1 MARVAV
7 SATNDT
13 ALVECNP
20 ASPRQEGWCIHRPP
34 CTRRV
39 VKRFSQVQ
47 RRVTRSRPSAPTQR
61 SEYACPVAMARLG
74 SDPFHTFLMT
84 IPHVVRAALSGA
96 CIVVLGAPPTAAQ
109 QLAPPSPTAL
119 SELRDTVSLYVS
131 DRGALLRRWSVAY
144 SPARAQ
150 RLNTFYG
157 DWRARL
163 SRVDFNRLSQ
173 EGKIDY
179 VLLDNRLRQELDQLQ
194 RDDRHASEMQPL
206 VPFGQVIADF
216 EEARRRLETPD
227 GQPTARTLANLAKQ
241 LDSLTT
247 LVRARAPQSAQI
259 PRAERIIGL
268 RALDY
273 LADLHTTL
281 RNWHRF
287 SAGYDPQF
295 SWWTD
300 DPFRRVNEG
309 VTVYTRAIREV
320 IVGQK
325 PGEEEPIIG
334 DPIGTT
340 GVSADL
346 AFEMIAYTPQELLAL
361 AEQEF
366 AWIEAEQRKASREMG
381 LGDDWRAALE
391 SVKQAFVPPG
401 QQPAMVRDLA
411 RSAVKFVTDRDLVT
425 VPPLADEVWRME
437 MMPPRQQLVS
447 PFFLGGEIIQVAYP
461 TDSMQ
466 HDDKLMA
473 MRGNNPHFSLAT
485 VHHELI
491 PGHHLQGFMTQ
502 RYNPHRQL
510 FSTPF
515 WGEGWALWWEMLL
528 WDNAFAPTPHDRM
541 GMLFWRSHRAARI
554 IFSLRFHLGTMTP
567 QEAVDF
573 LVQRVGHERANA
585 EAEVRRSF
593 NGTYSPMYQAAY
605 MLGGLQFR
613 ALHREL
619 VASGRMS
626 NKEFHDAILQGGRMP
641 VEMVRARMLNLPLTR
656 DYKASW
662 RFYQ

>member
-1 MARVAV
+1 MVRNPLHPFVLGLVMVAFCAPV
-7 SATNDT
+7 AAT
-13 ALVECNP
+13 AQRLVP
-20 ASPRQEGWCIHRPP
+20 
-34 CTRRV
+34 
-39 VKRFSQVQ
+39 
-47 RRVTRSRPSAPTQR
+47 PSAAVQ
-61 SEYACPVAMARLG
+61 
-74 SDPFHTFLMT
+74 
-84 IPHVVRAALSGA
+84 
-96 CIVVLGAPPTAAQ
+96 
-109 QLAPPSPTAL
+109 
-119 SELRDTVSLYVS
+119 SELRDSIALYS
-131 DRGALLRRWSVAY
+131 ADRSALLRRWSVPY
-144 SPARAQ
+144 SPARSA
-150 RLNTFYG
+150 RLKEFYSI
-157 DWRARL
+157 WRARMA
-163 SRVDFNRLSQ
+163 RMDFEGLSQ
-173 EGKIDY
+173 EGRIDY
-179 VLLDNRLRQELDQLQ
+179 VLLDSRLRQELEQLQ
-194 RDDRHASEMQPL
+194 RDDRLAGEMRSY
-206 VPFGQVIADF
+206 VPFAPVIAGF
-216 EEARRRLETPD
+216 EEARRRFETPD
-227 GQPTARTLANLAKQ
+227 GQATARALADMARQ
-241 LDSLTT
+241 LDSLTRA
-247 LVRARAPQSAQI
+247 VRARAPQSAQI
-259 PRAERIIGL
+259 PRAERIVGL
-268 RALDY
+268 RTLEY
-273 LADLHTTL
+273 LGDLQTQM

-287 SAGYDPQF
+287 SSGYDPTF
-295 SWWTD
+295 SWWTE
-300 DPFRRVNEG
+300 DPYRRVNDG
-309 VTVYTRAIREV
+309 FGNYTKAIREV

-325 PGEEEPIIG
+325 AGEEEPIIG
-334 DPIGTT
+334 DPIGAS
-340 GVSADL
+340 GVTADL
-346 AFEMIAYTPQELLAL
+346 GFEFISYTPQELLAI
-361 AEQEF
+361 AEKEF

-381 LGDDWRAALE
+381 FGDDWRAALE
-391 SVKQAFVPPG
+391 KVKQAFVPPG

-411 RSAVKFVTDRDLVT
+411 RYSVKFITERDLVT

-502 RYNPHRQL
+502 RYNAHRGM
-510 FSTPF
+510 FGTPF

-528 WDNAFAPTPHDRM
+528 WDQGFAPTPQDRM

-573 LVQRVGHERANA
+573 LVNRVGHERANA

-619 VASGRMS
+619 VETGRMS

-641 VEMVRARMLNLPLTR
+641 VEMVRARMLNVPLTR

-662 RFYQ
+662 RFYPER

>member
-1 MARVAV
+1 
-7 SATNDT
+7 
-13 ALVECNP
+13 
-20 ASPRQEGWCIHRPP
+20 
-34 CTRRV
+34 
-39 VKRFSQVQ
+39 
-47 RRVTRSRPSAPTQR
+47 
-61 SEYACPVAMARLG
+61 
-74 SDPFHTFLMT
+74 MT
-84 IPHVVRAALSGA
+84 IRFATRAAFGGA
-96 CIVVLGAPPTAAQ
+96 CALLLSALPADAQ
-109 QLAPPSPTAL
+109 RLRPPSPNAL
-119 SELRDTVSLYVS
+119 SELRDTISLYVQ
-131 DRGALLRRWSVAY
+131 DRGALQRRWTVSY

-150 RLNTFYG
+150 RMNAFYT

-163 SRVDFNRLSQ
+163 RRVDFDRLSQ

-179 VLLDNRLRQELDQLQ
+179 ILLDNRLRQELDQLQ
-194 RDDRHASEMQPL
+194 REERLAAEMKPL
-206 VPFGQVIADF
+206 VPFGQVVADF
-216 EEARRRLETPD
+216 EEARRRFETPD
-227 GQPTARTLANLAKQ
+227 GQKAGRALADLAKQ
-241 LDSLTT
+241 LDSLTRA
-247 LVRARAPQSAQI
+247 VRARAPQSAQI
-259 PRAERIIGL
+259 PRAERIVGL

-273 LADLHTTL
+273 LNDLQTQL
-281 RNWHRF
+281 RNWHHF

-295 SWWTD
+295 SWWTE
-300 DPFRRVNEG
+300 DPFRRVNDG
-309 VTVYTRAIREV
+309 FTAYTRAIREV
-320 IVGQK
+320 VVGQRQ
-325 PGEEEPIIG
+325 GEEEPIIG
-334 DPIGTT
+334 DPIGAS
-340 GVSADL
+340 GVTADL
-346 AFEMIAYTPQELLAL
+346 GFEMIAYTPQELLAL
-361 AEQEF
+361 AEKEF
-366 AWIEAEQRKASREMG
+366 AWIEAEQKKAAREMG
-381 LGDDWRAALE
+381 FGDDWRAALE

-411 RSAVKFVTDRDLVT
+411 RSAVKFITDRDLVT

-528 WDNAFAPTPHDRM
+528 WDNSFAPTPQDRM

-619 VASGRMS
+619 VVTGRMT

-641 VEMVRARMLNLPLTR
+641 VEMVRARMLNVPLTR

-662 RFYQ
+662 KFYQ

>member
-1 MARVAV
+1 MTNRILRRAVLGGV
-7 SATNDT
+7 SAL
-13 ALVECNP
+13 AL
-20 ASPRQEGWCIHRPP
+20 
-34 CTRRV
+34 
-39 VKRFSQVQ
+39 
-47 RRVTRSRPSAPTQR
+47 
-61 SEYACPVAMARLG
+61 LG
-74 SDPFHTFLMT
+74 SP
-84 IPHVVRAALSGA
+84 A
-96 CIVVLGAPPTAAQ
+96 AAQ
-109 QLAPPSPTAL
+109 RLAPPSPSAL

-131 DRGALLRRWSVAY
+131 DRGALLRRWTVSY

-150 RLNTFYG
+150 RLNTFYA

-163 SRVDFNRLSQ
+163 RRVDFDRISQ

-179 VLLDNRLRQELDQLQ
+179 ILLDNRLRQELDQLQ
-194 RDDRHASEMQPL
+194 RDERLANEMKPL
-206 VPFGQVIADF
+206 VPFGGVIADF
-216 EEARRRLETPD
+216 EEARRRFETPE
-227 GQPTARTLANLAKQ
+227 GQKSARALADLAKQ
-241 LDSLTT
+241 VDSLTK

-259 PRAERIIGL
+259 PRAERIAGL

-273 LADLHTTL
+273 LSDLQTQL

-295 SWWTD
+295 SWWTE

-309 VTVYTRAIREV
+309 FTAYSRAIREV
-320 IVGQK
+320 VVGQK
-325 PGEEEPIIG
+325 QGEEEPIIG

-346 AFEMIAYTPQELLAL
+346 AFELIAYTPQELLAL
-361 AEQEF
+361 AEKEF

-381 LGDDWRAALE
+381 FGDDWRAALE

-502 RYNPHRQL
+502 RYNAHRQL

-528 WDNAFAPTPHDRM
+528 WDNGFAPTPQDRM

-619 VASGRMS
+619 VVTGRMS

-656 DYKASW
+656 DYKANW
-662 RFYQ
+662 KFYE

>member
-1 MARVAV
+1 MNRFAR
-7 SATNDT
+7 
-13 ALVECNP
+13 
-20 ASPRQEGWCIHRPP
+20 
-34 CTRRV
+34 
-39 VKRFSQVQ
+39 
-47 RRVTRSRPSAPTQR
+47 
-61 SEYACPVAMARLG
+61 
-74 SDPFHTFLMT
+74 
-84 IPHVVRAALSGA
+84 RAALGGA
-96 CIVVLGAPPTAAQ
+96 FALSCAMLTAAPTLAAQ
-109 QLAPPSPTAL
+109 TARGQRLAPPSPTAL
-119 SELRDTVSLYVS
+119 SELRDTISLYVS
-131 DRGALLRRWSVAY
+131 DRGALLRRWTVAY

-150 RLNTFYG
+150 RLNTFYT
-157 DWRARL
+157 DWRGRL
-163 SRVDFNRLSQ
+163 RRVNFDRLSQ

-179 VLLDNRLRQELDQLQ
+179 ILLDNRLRQELDQLQ
-194 RDDRHASEMQPL
+194 RDERLAAEMKPL
-206 VPFGQVIADF
+206 VPFGPVIQEF
-216 EEARRRLETPD
+216 EEARRRFETPD
-227 GQPTARTLANLAKQ
+227 GQKSARALADLAKQ
-241 LDSLTT
+241 LDSLTRAT
-247 LVRARAPQSAQI
+247 RARAPQSAQI
-259 PRAERIIGL
+259 PRAERIVGL
-268 RALDY
+268 RSLDY
-273 LADLHTTL
+273 LSDLQTQL

-295 SWWTD
+295 SWWTE
-300 DPFRRVNEG
+300 DPIRRVNDG
-309 VTVYTRAIREV
+309 FTAYSRAIREV
-320 IVGQK
+320 VVGQRQ
-325 PGEEEPIIG
+325 GEEEPIIG
-334 DPIGTT
+334 DPIGET
-340 GVSADL
+340 GVNADL
-346 AFEMIAYTPQELLAL
+346 AFELINYTPQELLQI
-361 AEQEF
+361 AEREF
-366 AWIEAEQRKASREMG
+366 AWIEAEQKKAAREMG
-381 LGDDWRAALE
+381 FGDDWRAALE

-502 RYNPHRQL
+502 RYNPHRQI
-510 FSTPF
+510 FGTPF

-528 WDNAFAPTPHDRM
+528 WDNSFPPTPQDKM

-613 ALHREL
+613 ALHTEL
-619 VASGRMS
+619 VKSGRMT

-656 DYKASW
+656 DYRANWK
-662 RFYQ
+662 FYQ

>member
-1 MARVAV
+1 MMRGLLVG
-7 SATNDT
+7 T
-13 ALVECNP
+13 ALCLAVG
-20 ASPRQEGWCIHRPP
+20 AADA
-34 CTRRV
+34 
-39 VKRFSQVQ
+39 Q
-47 RRVTRSRPSAPTQR
+47 R
-61 SEYACPVAMARLG
+61 
-74 SDPFHTFLMT
+74 
-84 IPHVVRAALSGA
+84 
-96 CIVVLGAPPTAAQ
+96 
-109 QLAPPSPTAL
+109 LAPPSPSAL
-119 SELRDTVSLYVS
+119 SELRDTVSLYVQ
-131 DRGALLRRWSVAY
+131 DRGALLRRWTVSY
-144 SPARAQ
+144 SPARAT
-150 RLNTFYG
+150 RMNAFYA
-157 DWRARL
+157 DWRGRL
-163 SRVDFNRLSQ
+163 RRVDFDRLSQ

-179 VLLDNRLRQELDQLQ
+179 ILLDNRLRQEIDQLQ
-194 RDDRHASEMQPL
+194 RDERLATEMKPV
-206 VPFGQVIADF
+206 VPFGAVIAEF
-216 EEARRRLETPD
+216 EEGRRRFETPD
-227 GQPTARTLANLAKQ
+227 GQVSARALANLAKQ
-241 LDSLTT
+241 LDSLTRAT
-247 LVRARAPQSAQI
+247 RARAPQSAQI
-259 PRAERIIGL
+259 PRAERIVGL
-268 RALDY
+268 RAIEYLD
-273 LADLHTTL
+273 DLQTQL

-295 SWWTD
+295 SWWTE
-300 DPFRRVNEG
+300 DPFRRVNDG
-309 VTVYTRAIREV
+309 ITAYSRAIREV
-320 IVGQK
+320 VVGQK

-334 DPIGTT
+334 DPIGVS
-340 GVSADL
+340 GVNADL

-361 AEQEF
+361 AEKEF
-366 AWIEAEQRKASREMG
+366 AWIEAEQKKAAREMG
-381 LGDDWRAALE
+381 FGDDWRAALE

-401 QQPAMVRDLA
+401 DQPAMVRDLA

-466 HDDKLMA
+466 HADKLMA

-528 WDNAFAPTPHDRM
+528 WDQGFPPTPEDRM

-554 IFSLRFHLGTMTP
+554 IFSLRFQMGQMTP

-573 LVQRVGHERANA
+573 LVNRVGHERANA

-619 VASGRMS
+619 VESGRMT
-626 NKEFHDAILQGGRMP
+626 NKGFHDAILQGGRMP
-641 VEMVRARMLNLPLTR
+641 VEMVRARMLGTPLTR

-662 RFYQ
+662 RFY